1 MFLENNAKRKLFLNT
16 FQRARG
22 QETMNQF
29 KIHFENTGVLI

>member
-1 MFLENNAKRKLFLNT
+1 MFIENIAKRKLFPNT

-29 KIHFENTGVLI
+29 KIHFEDAGDLI